1 MIFGIEHIDV
11 YHTGDEKQKRGL
23 DYTIALFYVRKPAF
37 QCPLSIRNYMEVS
50 KNCNAKFN

>member
-11 YHTGDEKQKRGL
+11 YHTGEETQKRGL